1 MEGKVKWYNI
11 KKGYGF
17 IQGEDGQDY
26 FVHHTSIEQGARLNE
41 NTEVEFEA
49 AETDK
54 GRQARDVVLKGES
67 KGPSKKAKEPKKE
80 KDSDYYEQQDT
91 GESPEDDADSSDFG
105 EDDSESEREV

>member
-26 FVHHTSIEQGARLNE
+26 FVHHTGIEQGARLNE

-54 GRQARDVVLKGES
+54 GRQARNVVLKGQSGE
-67 KGPSKKAKEPKKE
+67 KSKKEPVQEKDYEDKEP
-80 KDSDYYEQQDT
+80 EQ
-91 GESPEDDADSSDFG
+91 SPEDDVDTSDFG
-105 EDDSESEREV
+105 NDDSEAEKNL